1 MSPEEVVTKLRAAGC
16 VFAEDEAELILST
29 AADPG
34 ELAAMV
40 ARRAEGFPL
49 EQVVGWA
56 EFCGLRVRIDP
67 GVFVP
72 RRRTEFLVRRAA
84 ALAPGPGVILDLCCG
99 SGAMGA
105 ALAVL
110 TGGELH
116 AADVDPAAV
125 ACARRN
131 LGENVYLGDLFDPL
145 PPRLRGRV
153 DVLLANVP
161 YVPTADL
168 ALLPTEARD
177 HEPRVTLDGGPD
189 GLDVLRRVTEGA
201 PRWLAP
207 GGLLLF
213 ETSERQ
219 AGQAVDAV
227 TASGLKARVL
237 RSEEFHATVV
247 TGLLP

>member
-1 MSPEEVVTKLRAAGC
+1 
-16 VFAEDEAELILST
+16 
-29 AADPG
+29 
-34 ELAAMV
+34 
-40 ARRAEGFPL
+40 
-49 EQVVGWA
+49 
-56 EFCGLRVRIDP
+56 
-67 GVFVP
+67 
-72 RRRTEFLVRRAA
+72 A
-84 ALAPGPGVILDLCCG
+84 ALAPSPGVILDLCCG